1 ASPGRYR
8 TERSLGGGR
17 LGEVFR
23 GVDTSL
29 GRPVAL
35 RRLTEAPGE
44 EGKADRLLKEA
55 SAASR
60 LSHPCIVS
68 IYDTGADEQ
77 GKFIVS
83 AFAEGRSLRS
93 LLDAKVR
100 FEVTRIVE
108 IGRQILEA
116 LQHAHG
122 QGVLHRNLRP
132 ENVFV
137 TENDRVAVADFGLG
151 VRLTD
156 LAGEELSAGPLIR
169 YAAPETFVK
178 QSVDERADLYSLGV
192 ILYEMAVGRP
202 PFDGKDVGHQHVN
215 APVDFPGQGG
225 RPLPEFLKTVI
236 LRALDKNRDR
246 RYSGAADMLADLHV
260 KEIVPGMLV
269 SGRYEILAE
278 IGRGGMGAV
287 FRARDTEIDETV
299 AIKCL
304 SGAIDAETA
313 ARFIQEIK
321 VARQIVHPNVLR
333 VFTLERW
340 REQRF
345 IVMEYIDGVP
355 LGRYLQRQPAP
366 TIADRLRLA
375 LQITSAAEAAHK
387 AGIIHRDLKP
397 DNILVSAAGHAKVL
411 DFGIARAMAGATTL
425 TAEGTLLG
433 SPRYMSPEQIQGT
446 DLDHRTD
453 IYSLGAVLYFLFTG
467 VEPFT
472 GRDVQEIFMKHL
484 HSRPRPPRA
493 LDPALPQGVS
503 DAIEHALEADRERR
517 FQTAAELHA
526 AIAPA
531 LRSLAA

>member
-1 ASPGRYR
+1 
-8 TERSLGGGR
+8 
-17 LGEVFR
+17 
-23 GVDTSL
+23 
-29 GRPVAL
+29 
-35 RRLTEAPGE
+35 
-44 EGKADRLLKEA
+44 LKEA
-55 SAASR
+55 SAAAR
-60 LSHPCIVS
+60 LSHPCIVA
-68 IYDTGADEQ
+68 IHDTGADDQ

-83 AFAEGRSLRS
+83 AFAEGRSLRA

-100 FEVTRIVE
+100 FEVTRVVE

-116 LQHAHG
+116 LQHAHA

-137 TENDRVAVADFGLG
+137 TDNDRVAVADFGLG

-156 LAGEELSAGPLIR
+156 LSGEELSAGPLIR
-169 YAAPETFVK
+169 YAAPEAFVR

-192 ILYEMAVGRP
+192 ILYEMAVGQP
-202 PFDGKDVGHQHVN
+202 PFQGKDVGHQHVH
-215 APVDFPGQGG
+215 APVTFPGQGA
-225 RPLPEFLKTVI
+225 RPLPAFLQAVI
-236 LRALDKNRDR
+236 LRALEKDRDR
-246 RYSGAADMLADLHV
+246 RYSSASAMLDELHV
-260 KEIVPGMLV
+260 KEIVPGMVL

-278 IGRGGMGAV
+278 VGRGGMGAV

-304 SGAIDAETA
+304 SGAIDPDTA
-313 ARFIQEIK
+313 ARFVQEIK
-321 VARQIVHPNVLR
+321 VARQVVHPNVLR

-340 REQRF
+340 RDQRF
-345 IVMEYIDGVP
+345 IVMEYIEGVP
-355 LGRYLQRQPAP
+355 LQRHLQRQPVP
-366 TIADRLRLA
+366 TLADRLRLA

-397 DNILVSAAGHAKVL
+397 DNILVNAAGHAKVL
-411 DFGIARAMAGATTL
+411 DFGIARAVTGASTL

-446 DLDHRTD
+446 ELDQRTD
-453 IYSLGAVLYFLFTG
+453 VYSLGAVLYFLFTG

-472 GRDVQEIFMKHL
+472 GRDVQEILMKHL
-484 HSRPRPPRA
+484 NSRPRPPRA

-503 DAIEHALEADRERR
+503 DAIERALEADRERR
-517 FQTAAELHA
+517 FQTAADLHA

-531 LRSLAA
+531 LRAIAA